1 MKFSNLWSRFQ
12 ISVCICSAGIS
23 LFAFAAPSSPT
34 RIGLGVGLSSSNYSV
49 DGVSVSPAAFSFA
62 AGTDVTFFSDRPFGL
77 QLGMAYNH
85 ASPENSKAEQL
96 SVHEL
101 IFSIFPTY
109 QFNVSQNRFSVGLGP
124 AYGSH
129 LTKNSEFTSASGLL
143 SDGFHLGL
151 ELRAWLDKQNRFYI
165 TGKHFI
171 PLYTGAQV
179 RPTLFMA
186 GMIF

>member
-1 MKFSNLWSRFQ
+1 MKPSTLWCKFQ
-12 ISVCICSAGIS
+12 ITLYFLSAGFS
-23 LFAFAAPSSPT
+23 FFAFAAPSSPT
-34 RIGLGVGLSSSNYSV
+34 RVGLGVGLSSTNYSV

-77 QLGMAYNH
+77 QLGIAYNH
-85 ASPENSKAEQL
+85 ASPQNSKAEQL

-101 IFSIFPTY
+101 IFSVLPTY
-109 QFNVSQNRFSVGLGP
+109 QFNVSHTRFSVGFGP
-124 AYGSH
+124 AYGYH
-129 LTKNSEFTSASGLL
+129 LSKNSEVTSASGLL

-171 PLYTGAQV
+171 PLYEGAQV

-186 GMIF
+186 GIIF